1 MKDFIFRSSAA
12 LAVLTVIFVQSVH
25 LALAVLAFDNLW
37 GFIDLLIHNPAGR
50 FDAALTVICAFGPL
64 TIALLVAR
72 SGGARL
78 VCGYRL
84 HLLVAARPSIMP

>member
-50 FDAALTVICAFGPL
+50 FDAALTVICAFRPL

-72 SGGARL
+72 SGG
-78 VCGYRL
+78 GG
-84 HLLVAARPSIMP
+84 HG